1 MTPSKPTQQAF
12 VSRPRIPR
20 DMTRSTDE
28 ERDLCI
34 AFTLLPFLTPSKV
47 RLIRERFDPLS
58 NITREST
65 GMLSRLINVPEDEAR
80 IVKNP
85 LQLPEMRRRVES
97 HRGAVVTIL
106 DPHYPSLLREITD
119 PPLALFHRGRLE
131 HLAKPAVAVVGSR
144 AASRYGL
151 AAAERIARELASLG
165 LTVISGLA
173 RGIDATAHRS
183 ALEAGGSTIAVLGA
197 GLDVDY
203 PRENRRLRRSLE
215 ENGLVLSEYSPGTVP
230 RPIHFPIRN
239 RIISGLSAGV
249 VIVEATAKSGSL
261 ITARLAA
268 EQGREVFAIPGS
280 IFSAGSVGPNRLIQ
294 YGAKLVHDVDDIL
307 SEIGVFLPPEMR
319 ERKPAPAPEVE
330 EPLRP
335 ILECF
340 RYDEAIH
347 IDEAASR
354 LSLSPGA
361 LSEKLFDL
369 ELKQLIRA
377 VPGGRYVRV

>member
-1 MTPSKPTQQAF
+1 MTTSEPPQPAF

-65 GMLSRLINVPEDEAR
+65 GLVSRLINVPEDEAR

-85 LQLPEMRRRVES
+85 LQLPEMRRRVEL
-97 HRGAVVTIL
+97 HRSSVVTIL
-106 DPHYPSLLREITD
+106 DPPYPSLLKEIAD

-151 AAAERIARELASLG
+151 AAAERIGKELALLG

-183 ALEAGGSTIAVLGA
+183 TLEAGGSTIAVLGA
-197 GLDVDY
+197 GLDIDY
-203 PRENRRLRRSLE
+203 PRENRRLKQLVE
-215 ENGLVLSEYSPGTVP
+215 QNGLVLSEYPPGTVP

-268 EQGREVFAIPGS
+268 EQGREVFAVPGS
-280 IFSAGSVGPNRLIQ
+280 IFSAGSEGPNRLIQ

-307 SEIGVFLPPEMR
+307 SEIGSFLPPEMR
-319 ERKPAPAPEVE
+319 ERKPLPEPEVE
-330 EPLRP
+330 ESLRP

-340 RYDEAIH
+340 RYDEALH

-354 LSLSPGA
+354 LSLGPGE